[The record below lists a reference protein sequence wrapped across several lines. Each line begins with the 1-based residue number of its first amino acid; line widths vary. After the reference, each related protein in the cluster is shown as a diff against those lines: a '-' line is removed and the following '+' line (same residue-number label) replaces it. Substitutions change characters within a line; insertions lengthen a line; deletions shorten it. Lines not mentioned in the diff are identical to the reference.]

1 MTGSPTPLSPT
12 PLPST
17 PLPRVAT
24 TSAPLPPTP
33 ILGVPLPPIGPETMS
48 LPASALQGQH
58 EPASDAMTIGVV
70 LEIPEPW
77 ASYLQSSRASF
88 GDQQAQAIPTHVTLL
103 PPTSVPGDQV
113 QTVVSHLAEV
123 ARTMHPFDLLLE
135 GTDTFRPVSPVVFVR
150 VARGGDGCDAVQRA
164 VRTGPL
170 QRDLTFPF
178 HPHVTVAHHL
188 DDDALDRAAK
198 ELGEFSASFRVTAFV
213 LYEHGSD
220 GVWRP
225 RRLFRFGGGPA

>member
-1 MTGSPTPLSPT
+1 VTGSLT
-12 PLPST
+12 
-17 PLPRVAT
+17 
-24 TSAPLPPTP
+24 PLPPTP

-48 LPASALQGQH
+48 LPASALQGGH
-58 EPASDAMTIGVV
+58 DAASDAMTIGVV

-103 PPTSVPGDQV
+103 PPTSVPAEQV
-113 QTVVSHLAEV
+113 QTVVSHLARV
-123 ARTMHPFDLLLE
+123 AGQLRPFDLLLE

-170 QRDLTFPF
+170 QRELTFPF

-198 ELGEFSASFRVTAFV
+198 ELAEFSAAFAVTAFV

-225 RRLFRFGGGPA
+225 SRLFRFGAGAA

>member
-1 MTGSPTPLSPT
+1 MGPRPPAR
-12 PLPST
+12 
-17 PLPRVAT
+17 PRVAPRE
-24 TSAPLPPTP
+24 PLPPTP
-33 ILGVPLPPIGPETMS
+33 VLGLPLPPYDDAHTMS
-48 LPASALQGQH
+48 MPVLRLDGAAPDTGSV
-58 EPASDAMTIGVV
+58 TIGVAI
-70 LEIPEPW
+70 EIPEPW
-77 ASYLQSSRASF
+77 ASYLQASRQGF
-88 GDQQAQAIPTHVTLL
+88 GDDQARAIPTHVTML
-103 PPTSVPGDQV
+103 PPTPVPLERVDEV
-113 QTVVSHLAEV
+113 ADHLVSV
-123 ARTMHPFDLLLE
+123 ARTLTPFEMLLE

-170 QRDLTFPF
+170 HRELTFPF

-198 ELGEFSASFRVTAFV
+198 ELSEFSARFVVDCFV

-225 RRLFRFGGGPA
+225 RRRFDFRSAG